1 MSAAAS
7 ASQNHLLRLL
17 GVTFGVAVTVGTMI
31 GSGIL
36 RSPNLIAAG
45 VPDTAIILALWVFG
59 AVHAALGANL
69 FAELGTAVPQ
79 AGGPYVFAHR
89 AFGDVGGLVVGWA
102 VWISNCAGSAAASA
116 SFANFLPLLWP
127 WAGDHQIGV
136 AVAMQAALY
145 IGNVAGLR
153 EGRAFQEITSLIKAV
168 MLFVF
173 IVAAICVADPHASA
187 ATASHPVAAAFGMAA
202 IVGSYRMI
210 RGAYSGWDAPVFFS
224 EENVSPGATIPK
236 ALGIGLLATS
246 ILYIGVNA
254 ALLYAL
260 GPAGV
265 AATPL
270 PFSTVL
276 AKLGGAVPATL
287 FALTAMITV
296 ASCANANIMGAP
308 RVIYSLSRDKLLPNI
323 FQRVNT
329 GGSPVF
335 AFALTAVLTLGL
347 AASGTFS
354 TVFAL
359 IGTLNTATGVL
370 VTIAFFVLR
379 WREPG
384 LARPFRAL
392 GYPVLPAL
400 LLIIDLVLFGLFSIS
415 DTKGVLFA
423 LALAAA
429 CVPFAW
435 IAHRARR

>member
-45 VPDTAIILALWVFG
+45 VPDTAIIMALWVFG

-79 AGGPYVFAHR
+79 SGGPYVFAHR

-102 VWISNCAGSAAASA
+102 VWISNCAGAAAASA

-136 AVAMQAALY
+136 AVAMQVALFAS
-145 IGNVAGLR
+145 NAAGLR

-173 IVAAICVADPHASA
+173 IVAAIYVADPHA
-187 ATASHPVAAAFGMAA
+187 PAAAAHPAA
-202 IVGSYRMI
+202 AALSLAAVVGGYRMI

-308 RVIYSLSRDKLLPNI
+308 RVIYSLSRDRLLPAL
-323 FQRVNT
+323 FQRVNA

-335 AFALTAVLTLGL
+335 AFALTAVLTIGL

-359 IGTLNTATGVL
+359 IGTLNTATGIL
-370 VTIAFFVLR
+370 ITIAFFVLR
-379 WREPG
+379 WREPE

-400 LLIIDLVLFGLFSIS
+400 LLAIDVVLFGLFSYS
-415 DTKGVLFA
+415 DMKGVLFA
-423 LALAAA
+423 FALAAV

-435 IAHRARR
+435 IAHRARQ